1 MGHLMETDEQ
11 HLLESFIV
19 VPETIHIPNDGTPN
33 GSIGGS
39 QKRTGGGFGHIQPG
53 RILAPHHDAH
63 ISGGALRDVDAGD
76 GQNIA

>member
-19 VPETIHIPNDGTPN
+19 VLETIDIPNDGTPN

-39 QKRTGGGFGHIQPG
+39 QKRTGGGFSHIQAG
-53 RILAPHHDAH
+53 RVLAPHHDAH